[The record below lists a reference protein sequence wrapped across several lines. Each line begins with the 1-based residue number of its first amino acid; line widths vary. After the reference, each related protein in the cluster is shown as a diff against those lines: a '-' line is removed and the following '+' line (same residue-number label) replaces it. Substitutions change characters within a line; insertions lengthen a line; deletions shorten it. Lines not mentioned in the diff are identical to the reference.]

1 MWRGPK
7 AHADNPRLGVAHFAE
22 PPATAMSQS
31 QSQSVPPAIAQEQAA
46 SGVRDI
52 VNDVL
57 GDVQNGRTVQ
67 VFFQQPV
74 TFNIDNHYYGND
86 DDEEAEGDDDDDFI
100 EEEEEEEVEE
110 ELPRLPRAKTALPPA
125 VKAKLQQKAAKQQ
138 SQTPK

>member
-1 MWRGPK
+1 
-7 AHADNPRLGVAHFAE
+7 
-22 PPATAMSQS
+22 MSQS
-31 QSQSVPPAIAQEQAA
+31 QSQSVPPAVAQDQAA

-74 TFNIDNHYYGND
+74 TFNIDNHYHGND
-86 DDEEAEGDDDDDFI
+86 DDEEAEEDDDDFI
-100 EEEEEEEVEE
+100 EEEEEDEVEE
-110 ELPRLPRAKTALPPA
+110 EPPRLPRAKTALPTA
-125 VKAKLQQKAAKQQ
+125 VKAKLQQKAAAKAQ